1 MVKDEELLI
10 QVVTAL
16 TVISLLSKK
25 LALEIM
31 KEEE

>member
-10 QVVTAL
+10 QVVTVL

-25 LALEIM
+25 LALQIM

>member
-1 MVKDEELLI
+1 MVKNEELLI
-10 QVVTAL
+10 QVVTVL